1 MQLNTNSGINR
12 EECRNILHLV
22 TFRLSLI
29 IIIVTVFNIIMKFI
43 IMYMSN
49 IVNFLDKK
57 PPYPVGSILGIETTK
72 PVYSKACNQT
82 LNILGFGMHVA
93 FI

>member
-1 MQLNTNSGINR
+1 
-12 EECRNILHLV
+12 
-22 TFRLSLI
+22 
-29 IIIVTVFNIIMKFI
+29 MKFI